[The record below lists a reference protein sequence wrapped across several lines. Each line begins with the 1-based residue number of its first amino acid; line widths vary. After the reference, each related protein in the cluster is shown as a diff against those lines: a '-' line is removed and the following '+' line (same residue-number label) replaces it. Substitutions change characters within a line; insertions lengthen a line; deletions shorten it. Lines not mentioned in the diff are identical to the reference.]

1 MENEGKRKMKQSD
14 LTSCYFYVILI
25 TFKLVNSL
33 ILSQKNFT
41 SSKISNFLSLH
52 IVGKVKTT
60 EFLLSLDFFFFF
72 FFFCLGEYRHL
83 NPKFIIWIL
92 CWSIILVLLHSSCA
106 FGVLENQIVFK
117 SIFYW
122 SAPAKGHKDYEF
134 NIEIAKKVFRSLF
147 IGDSMRIARERKKF
161 IFSGKSQEL
170 LLEMLLSSKANIN
183 CGIKCQCKQ
192 IWF

>member
-72 FFFCLGEYRHL
+72 FFLPGRVQTFKSQIYYL
-83 NPKFIIWIL
+83 NP
-92 CWSIILVLLHSSCA
+92 LLINYIGA
-106 FGVLENQIVFK
+106 FAFK
-117 SIFYW
+117 LRFW
-122 SAPAKGHKDYEF
+122 
-134 NIEIAKKVFRSLF
+134 RS
-147 IGDSMRIARERKKF
+147 
-161 IFSGKSQEL
+161 
-170 LLEMLLSSKANIN
+170 
-183 CGIKCQCKQ
+183 
-192 IWF
+192 